1 MLSGCALRAD
11 NQEVAMHPAIT
22 SALAAERR
30 RDMMTQAAAVRRARQ
45 ARRARR
51 ARRAAAAPGSHAGL
65 RRPQPCPDLVIRQA

>member
-1 MLSGCALRAD
+1 MLSGCALRPD

-22 SALAAERR
+22 LALAAERR
-30 RDMMTQAAAVRRARQ
+30 RDMMTQAAAARRARQ

-51 ARRAAAAPGSHAGL
+51 AGPRPGWHAGQ

>member
-51 ARRAAAAPGSHAGL
+51 AAAAPGSHAGL

>member
-51 ARRAAAAPGSHAGL
+51 AAAAPASHAGL

>member
-1 MLSGCALRAD
+1 MLSGCALRPD
-11 NQEVAMHPAIT
+11 DQEVAMHPAIN

-51 ARRAAAAPGSHAGL
+51 AVAVPSSHAGQ
-65 RRPQPCPDLVIRQA
+65 RRPLPCPDLVIRQA